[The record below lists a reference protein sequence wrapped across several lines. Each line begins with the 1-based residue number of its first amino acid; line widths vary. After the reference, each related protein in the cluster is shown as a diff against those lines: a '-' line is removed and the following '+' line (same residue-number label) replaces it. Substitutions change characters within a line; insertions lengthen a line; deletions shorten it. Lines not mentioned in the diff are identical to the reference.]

1 MKSIDECFERG
12 LLRRIEP
19 SRTKSE
25 QSLLSARE
33 WLSEA
38 EKNLDAEALRSA
50 VSSSYL
56 AIFHSVRSVLFRD
69 GVREK
74 SHYCIGLYL
83 QRYVEEGRLE
93 EDWPMLFDRI
103 RSVRHADQY
112 SFMAKPTKE
121 EVQEGI
127 DLAERFIERMEK
139 LLNETEG
146 GTGYVWHYF

>member
-1 MKSIDECFERG
+1 MKNIDDCFRLG
-12 LLRRIEP
+12 LLRRTEP
-19 SRTKSE
+19 SRSKSD

-38 EKNLDAEALRSA
+38 KKNLVAQALRSA
-50 VSSSYL
+50 LSSAYL
-56 AIFHSVRSVLFRD
+56 AVFHSARAVLFRD

-83 QRYVEEGRLE
+83 QRYVEEGSLE

-112 SFMAKPTKE
+112 SFMASPTDE
-121 EVQEGI
+121 EVQAGI
-127 DLAERFIERMEK
+127 DLAERFIERMER
-139 LLNETEG
+139 LIEEIG
-146 GTGYVWHYF
+146 

>member
-1 MKSIDECFERG
+1 MKNIDDCFERG
-12 LLRRIEP
+12 LLRKVEP

-25 QSLLSARE
+25 QSLLQAGE

-38 EKNLDAEALRSA
+38 EKNLEAEALRSA
-50 VSSSYL
+50 ISSAYL
-56 AIFHSVRSVLFRD
+56 AVFHSARAVLFRD

-83 QRYVEEGRLE
+83 QRYVEDGPLE

-112 SFMAKPTKE
+112 SFMALPTVE
-121 EVQEGI
+121 EVQAGI
-127 DLAERFIERMEK
+127 DLAERFIERMER
-139 LLNETEG
+139 LLRETKV
-146 GTGYVWHYF
+146 GTK